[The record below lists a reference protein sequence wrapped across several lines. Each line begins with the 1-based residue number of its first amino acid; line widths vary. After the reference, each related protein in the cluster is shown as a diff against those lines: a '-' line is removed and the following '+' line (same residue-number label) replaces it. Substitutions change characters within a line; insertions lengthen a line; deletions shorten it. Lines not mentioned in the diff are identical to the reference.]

1 MARFLLIRL
10 LQTLP
15 VLWAVATLT
24 FFMVRHAP
32 GGPFTAEKSIPPEIL
47 KRLEAHYGLDK
58 PVSEQYVNFLKS
70 LVTGTQPSIRHSNH
84 TVGEII
90 RESFPVSLELGA
102 WSLLIALALGVPAG
116 MVAAQRPNTAQDYV
130 PMSAAMVGVCLP
142 TFVLGP
148 LAVLLFALQLGW
160 FHTSGWN
167 TPGDRVLPAL
177 TLGCHLAAYIARL
190 TRGGMLEIM
199 GQDFIRTAR
208 AKGASGL
215 RILTRHAL
223 RGGLLP
229 VVTFLGP
236 AAAGLITGSFVI
248 ETVFNIPG
256 LGKYFVGSVFD
267 RDIPVVGGTV
277 FFFSAIILFFNLAV
291 DIAQAWLNP
300 RVRLE

>member
-1 MARFLLIRL
+1 MARFLFIRL

-24 FFMVRHAP
+24 FFMVRYAP

-47 KRLEAHYGLDK
+47 KRLEAHYGLDQ
-58 PVSEQYVNFLKS
+58 PLGVQYLRFLKN
-70 LVTGTQPSIRHSNH
+70 LVTGREPSIRHANR

-90 RESFPVSLELGA
+90 RESFPVSLELGSWA
-102 WSLLIALALGVPAG
+102 LLIALGIGLPAG
-116 MVAAQRPNTAQDYV
+116 MLAAQKPNTLQDYV
-130 PMSAAMVGVCLP
+130 PMSAAMVGVGLP

-148 LAVLLFALQLGW
+148 LVVLLFALKFGW
-160 FHTSGWN
+160 FNTSGWN
-167 TPGDRVLPAL
+167 APSDRVLPAF
-177 TLGCHLAAYIARL
+177 TLGCHLAAYVARL
-190 TRGGMLEIM
+190 TRGGMLEVM

-208 AKGASGL
+208 AKGASGW
-215 RILTRHAL
+215 RILTRHAW

-277 FFFSAIILFFNLAV
+277 FFFAALILFFNLLV
-291 DIAQAWLNP
+291 DVAQAWLNP
-300 RVRLE
+300 KVRLE

>member
-1 MARFLLIRL
+1 MARFLFIRL
-10 LQTLP
+10 LQTIP

-24 FFMVRHAP
+24 FFMVRYAP
-32 GGPFTAEKSIPPEIL
+32 GGPFTAEKTVPPEIL
-47 KRLEAHYGLDK
+47 KRLEAHYGLDQ
-58 PVSEQYVNFLKS
+58 PLGVQYVNFLKT
-70 LVTGTQPSIRHSNH
+70 LVTGTQPSIRHATR

-90 RESFPVSLELGA
+90 RESFPISLELGCWA
-102 WSLLIALALGVPAG
+102 LLIALGLGLPAG
-116 MVAAQRPNTAQDYV
+116 MLAAQRPNSFQDYV
-130 PMSAAMVGVCLP
+130 PMSAAMVGVGLP

-148 LAVLLFALQLGW
+148 LLVLVFALKFGW
-160 FHTSGWN
+160 FHTSGWS
-167 TPGDRVLPAL
+167 TPGDRVLPAF

-190 TRGGMLEIM
+190 TRGGMLEVM

-208 AKGASGL
+208 AKGASGW
-215 RILTRHAL
+215 RILTRHAW

-229 VVTFLGP
+229 VITFLGP

-277 FFFSAIILFFNLAV
+277 FFFAALILGFNLLV
-291 DIAQAWLNP
+291 DIVQEIGRAH
-300 RVRLE
+300 V

>member
-1 MARFLLIRL
+1 MARFLFIRL

-24 FFMVRHAP
+24 FFMVRYAP
-32 GGPFTAEKSIPPEIL
+32 GGPFTAEKTVPPEIL
-47 KRLEAHYGLDK
+47 KRLEAHYGLDQ
-58 PVSEQYVNFLKS
+58 PLGVQYVNFLKT
-70 LVTGTQPSIRHSNH
+70 LVTGTQPSIRHATR

-90 RESFPVSLELGA
+90 RESFPISLELGCWA
-102 WSLLIALALGVPAG
+102 LLIALGLGLPAG
-116 MVAAQRPNTAQDYV
+116 MLAAQRPNSFQDYV
-130 PMSAAMVGVCLP
+130 PMSAAMVGVGLP

-148 LAVLLFALQLGW
+148 LLVLVFALKFGW
-160 FHTSGWN
+160 FHTSGWS
-167 TPGDRVLPAL
+167 TPGDRVLPAF

-190 TRGGMLEIM
+190 TRGGMLEVM

-208 AKGASGL
+208 AKGASGW
-215 RILTRHAL
+215 RILTRHAW

-229 VVTFLGP
+229 VITFLGP

-277 FFFSAIILFFNLAV
+277 FFFAALILGFNLLV
-291 DIAQAWLNP
+291 DIVQAWLNP
-300 RVRLE
+300 KVRLE

>member
-1 MARFLLIRL
+1 MARFLFIRL
-10 LQTLP
+10 LQTIP

-32 GGPFTAEKSIPPEIL
+32 GGPFTGEKSIPPEIL

-58 PVSEQYVNFLKS
+58 PPFEQYLHFLKT
-70 LVTGTQPSIRHSNH
+70 LVTGEQPSIRHSNR

-102 WSLLIALALGVPAG
+102 WSLLIALAIGLPAG
-116 MVAAQRPNTAQDYV
+116 MLAAQKPNTVQDYV
-130 PMSAAMVGVCLP
+130 PMSAAMIGVCLP

-148 LAVLLFALQLGW
+148 LMVLLFALKFGW

-208 AKGASGL
+208 AKGASGV

-229 VVTFLGP
+229 VVTYLGP

-277 FFFSAIILFFNLAV
+277 FFFAALILIFNLLV
-291 DIAQAWLNP
+291 DIVQAWLNP
-300 RVRLE
+300 KVRLE

>member
-1 MARFLLIRL
+1 MARFLFIRL
-10 LQTLP
+10 LQTIP

-24 FFMVRHAP
+24 FFMVRYAP
-32 GGPFTAEKSIPPEIL
+32 GGPFMAEKTVPPEIL
-47 KRLEAHYGLDK
+47 KRLEAHYGLDQ
-58 PVSEQYVNFLKS
+58 PLGVQYVNFLKT
-70 LVTGTQPSIRHSNH
+70 LVTGTQPSIRHATR

-90 RESFPVSLELGA
+90 RESFPISLELGCWA
-102 WSLLIALALGVPAG
+102 LLIALGLGLPAG
-116 MVAAQRPNTAQDYV
+116 MLAAQRPNSFQDYV
-130 PMSAAMVGVCLP
+130 PMSAAMVGVGLP

-148 LAVLLFALQLGW
+148 LLVLVFALKFGW
-160 FHTSGWN
+160 FHTSGWS
-167 TPGDRVLPAL
+167 TPGDRVLPAF

-190 TRGGMLEIM
+190 TRGGMLEVM

-208 AKGASGL
+208 AKGASGW
-215 RILTRHAL
+215 RILTRHAW

-229 VVTFLGP
+229 VITFLGP

-277 FFFSAIILFFNLAV
+277 FFFAALILGFNLLV
-291 DIAQAWLNP
+291 DIVQAWLNP
-300 RVRLE
+300 KVRLE

>member
-1 MARFLLIRL
+1 MARFLFIRL
-10 LQTLP
+10 LQTIP

-24 FFMVRHAP
+24 FFMVRYAP
-32 GGPFTAEKSIPPEIL
+32 GGPFTAEKTVPPEIL
-47 KRLEAHYGLDK
+47 KRLEAHYGLDQ
-58 PVSEQYVNFLKS
+58 PLGVQYVNFLKT
-70 LVTGTQPSIRHSNH
+70 LVTGTQPSIRHATR

-90 RESFPVSLELGA
+90 RESFPISLELGCWA
-102 WSLLIALALGVPAG
+102 LLIALGLGLPAG
-116 MVAAQRPNTAQDYV
+116 MLAAQRPNSFQDYV
-130 PMSAAMVGVCLP
+130 PMSAAMVGVGLP

-148 LAVLLFALQLGW
+148 LLVLVFALKFGW
-160 FHTSGWN
+160 FHTSGWS
-167 TPGDRVLPAL
+167 TPGDRVLPAF

-190 TRGGMLEIM
+190 TRGGMLEVM

-208 AKGASGL
+208 AKGASGW
-215 RILTRHAL
+215 RILTRHAW

-229 VVTFLGP
+229 VITFLGP

-277 FFFSAIILFFNLAV
+277 FFFAALILGFNLLV
-291 DIAQAWLNP
+291 DIVQAWLNP
-300 RVRLE
+300 KVRLE

>member
-1 MARFLLIRL
+1 
-10 LQTLP
+10 
-15 VLWAVATLT
+15 
-24 FFMVRHAP
+24 
-32 GGPFTAEKSIPPEIL
+32 
-47 KRLEAHYGLDK
+47 
-58 PVSEQYVNFLKS
+58 
-70 LVTGTQPSIRHSNH
+70 
-84 TVGEII
+84 
-90 RESFPVSLELGA
+90 
-102 WSLLIALALGVPAG
+102 
-116 MVAAQRPNTAQDYV
+116 V

>member
-1 MARFLLIRL
+1 MARFLFIRL
-10 LQTLP
+10 LQTIP

-24 FFMVRHAP
+24 FFMVRYAP
-32 GGPFTAEKSIPPEIL
+32 GGPFTAEKTVPPEIL
-47 KRLEAHYGLDK
+47 KRLEAHYGLDQ
-58 PVSEQYVNFLKS
+58 PLGVQYVNFLKT
-70 LVTGTQPSIRHSNH
+70 LVTGTQPSIRHATR

-90 RESFPVSLELGA
+90 RESFPISLELGCWA
-102 WSLLIALALGVPAG
+102 LLIALGLGLPAG
-116 MVAAQRPNTAQDYV
+116 MLAAQRPNSFQDYV
-130 PMSAAMVGVCLP
+130 PMSAAMVGVGLP

-148 LAVLLFALQLGW
+148 LLVLVFALKFGW
-160 FHTSGWN
+160 FHTSGWS

-190 TRGGMLEIM
+190 TRGGMLEVM

-208 AKGASGL
+208 AKGASGW
-215 RILTRHAL
+215 RILTRHAW

-229 VVTFLGP
+229 VITFLGP

-277 FFFSAIILFFNLAV
+277 FFFAALILGFNLLV
-291 DIAQAWLNP
+291 DIVQAWLNP
-300 RVRLE
+300 KVRLE

>member
-1 MARFLLIRL
+1 MARFLFIRL
-10 LQTLP
+10 LQTIP

-24 FFMVRHAP
+24 FFMVRYAP
-32 GGPFTAEKSIPPEIL
+32 GGPFTAEKTVPPEIL
-47 KRLEAHYGLDK
+47 KRLEAHYGLDQ
-58 PVSEQYVNFLKS
+58 PLGVQYVNFLKT
-70 LVTGTQPSIRHSNH
+70 LVTGTQPSIRHATR

-90 RESFPVSLELGA
+90 RESFPISLELGCWA
-102 WSLLIALALGVPAG
+102 LLIALALGLPAG
-116 MVAAQRPNTAQDYV
+116 MLAAQRPNSFQDYV
-130 PMSAAMVGVCLP
+130 PMSAAMVGVGLP

-148 LAVLLFALQLGW
+148 LLVLVFALKFGW
-160 FHTSGWN
+160 FHTSGWS

-190 TRGGMLEIM
+190 TRGGMLEVM

-208 AKGASGL
+208 AKGASGW
-215 RILTRHAL
+215 RILTRHAW

-229 VVTFLGP
+229 VITFLGP

-277 FFFSAIILFFNLAV
+277 FFFAALILGFNLLV
-291 DIAQAWLNP
+291 DIVQAWLNP
-300 RVRLE
+300 KVRLE

>member
-1 MARFLLIRL
+1 MVRFLFIRL

-24 FFMVRHAP
+24 FFMVRYAP
-32 GGPFTAEKSIPPEIL
+32 GGPFTAEKTVPPEIL
-47 KRLEAHYGLDK
+47 KRLEAHYGLDQ
-58 PVSEQYVNFLKS
+58 PLGVQYVNFLKT
-70 LVTGTQPSIRHSNH
+70 LVTGTQPSIRHATR

-90 RESFPVSLELGA
+90 RESFPISLELGCWA
-102 WSLLIALALGVPAG
+102 LLIALALGLPAG
-116 MVAAQRPNTAQDYV
+116 MLAAQRPNSFQDYV
-130 PMSAAMVGVCLP
+130 PMSAAMVGVGLP

-148 LAVLLFALQLGW
+148 LLVLVFALKFGW
-160 FHTSGWN
+160 FHTSGWS
-167 TPGDRVLPAL
+167 TPGDRVLPAF

-190 TRGGMLEIM
+190 TRGGMLEVM

-208 AKGASGL
+208 AKGASGW
-215 RILTRHAL
+215 RILTRHAW

-229 VVTFLGP
+229 VITFLGP

-277 FFFSAIILFFNLAV
+277 FFFAALILGFNLLV
-291 DIAQAWLNP
+291 DIVQAWLNP
-300 RVRLE
+300 KVRLE

>member
-1 MARFLLIRL
+1 
-10 LQTLP
+10 
-15 VLWAVATLT
+15 V
-24 FFMVRHAP
+24 
-32 GGPFTAEKSIPPEIL
+32 
-47 KRLEAHYGLDK
+47 
-58 PVSEQYVNFLKS
+58 QYVNFLKS
-70 LVTGTQPSIRHSNH
+70 LVTGQQPSIRHSNR

-102 WSLLIALALGVPAG
+102 WSLLIALAIGLPAG
-116 MVAAQRPNTAQDYV
+116 MLAAQKPNTAQDYV

-148 LAVLLFALQLGW
+148 MVVLFFALKLGW

-177 TLGCHLAAYIARL
+177 TLGFHLAAYIARL

-215 RILTRHAL
+215 RILSRHAL

-229 VVTFLGP
+229 VVTYLGP

-277 FFFSAIILFFNLAV
+277 FFFSAIILFFNLLV
-291 DIAQAWLNP
+291 DLAQAWLNP
-300 RVRLE
+300 KVRLE

>member
-1 MARFLLIRL
+1 MARFLFIRL
-10 LQTLP
+10 LQTIP

-24 FFMVRHAP
+24 FFMVRYAP
-32 GGPFTAEKSIPPEIL
+32 GGPFTAEKTVPPEIL
-47 KRLEAHYGLDK
+47 KRLEAHYGLDQ
-58 PVSEQYVNFLKS
+58 PLGVQYVNFLKT
-70 LVTGTQPSIRHSNH
+70 LVTGTQPSIRHATR

-90 RESFPVSLELGA
+90 RESFPISLELGCWA
-102 WSLLIALALGVPAG
+102 LLIALALGLPAG
-116 MVAAQRPNTAQDYV
+116 MLAAQRPNSFQDYV
-130 PMSAAMVGVCLP
+130 PMSAAMVGVGLP

-148 LAVLLFALQLGW
+148 LLVLFFALKLGW
-160 FHTSGWN
+160 FHTSGWS
-167 TPGDRVLPAL
+167 TPGDRVLPAF

-190 TRGGMLEIM
+190 TRGGMLEVM

-208 AKGASGL
+208 AKGASGW
-215 RILTRHAL
+215 RILTRHAW

-229 VVTFLGP
+229 VITFLGP

-277 FFFSAIILFFNLAV
+277 FFFAALILFFNLLV
-291 DIAQAWLNP
+291 DVVQAWLNP
-300 RVRLE
+300 KVRLE